1 MEQSQPLAERI
12 ANQLRR
18 HILLGSLAPGVSIKE
33 RDNAEELGVSRT
45 PMREA
50 IRILA
55 KEGLVVLRPARSP
68 IVAAPSLK
76 EVSDDL
82 EVMSALEVLSGRLA
96 CKNATPEDLAEI
108 ERLYQKM
115 LDTARNGDSVDLF
128 EVDMDFHRAIA
139 AASHNKSLAE
149 THSAY
154 VARLWR
160 TRYLSAS
167 IKSDRD
173 RSLRQHGEIV
183 RGLKARDARFV
194 AKEIGSHIRHVVTN
208 VADLFDER
216 EA

>member
-1 MEQSQPLAERI
+1 MEQSSTLAERI

-18 HILLGSLAPGVSIKE
+18 KILLGGLAPGASIKE

-76 EVSDDL
+76 EISDDL
-82 EVMSALEVLSGRLA
+82 EVMSALEVLSGKLA
-96 CKNATPEDLAEI
+96 CKNATSEELEEI
-108 ERLYQKM
+108 ERLYRNM
-115 LDTARNGDSVDLF
+115 LKTAQTGDSVDLF

-139 AASHNKSLAE
+139 AASHNRSLAQ
-149 THSAY
+149 THAAY
-154 VARLWR
+154 LARLWR
-160 TRYLSAS
+160 TRYLSAR
-167 IKSDRD
+167 IKSDRE
-173 RSLRQHGEIV
+173 RSLTQHGEIV

-194 AKEIGSHIRHVVTN
+194 AKEIGSHIKHVVTN
-208 VADLFDER
+208 VAGLFEER
-216 EA
+216 ET

>member
-1 MEQSQPLAERI
+1 MERSLTLAERI

-18 HILLGSLAPGVSIKE
+18 KILLGSLAPGASIKE

-82 EVMSALEVLSGRLA
+82 EVMSALEVLSGKLA
-96 CKNATPEDLAEI
+96 CKNATPEELEEI
-108 ERLYQKM
+108 ERLYRQM
-115 LDTARNGDSVDLF
+115 LKTAQTDDSVDLF
-128 EVDMDFHRAIA
+128 EVDMAFHRAIA
-139 AASHNKSLAE
+139 AASHNRSLAE
-149 THSAY
+149 THASY
-154 VARLWR
+154 LARLWR
-160 TRYLSAS
+160 TRYLSAR
-167 IKSDRD
+167 IKSDRE
-173 RSLRQHGEIV
+173 RALSQHGEIV

-194 AKEIGSHIRHVVTN
+194 AKEIGSHIKHVVTN
-208 VADLFDER
+208 VADLFEER
-216 EA
+216 ET

>member
-1 MEQSQPLAERI
+1 MEQSPTLAERI

-18 HILLGSLAPGVSIKE
+18 NILVGSLPPGASVKE

-55 KEGLVVLRPARSP
+55 KEGLIVLRPARSP

-82 EVMSALEVLSGRLA
+82 EVMSALEVLSGKLA
-96 CKNATPEDLAEI
+96 CKNATSEELEEI
-108 ERLYQKM
+108 ERLYREM
-115 LDTARNGDSVDLF
+115 LEMARSGDSVDLF

-149 THSAY
+149 THAAY
-154 VARLWR
+154 LARLWR

-167 IKSDRD
+167 MKSDRE
-173 RSLRQHGEIV
+173 RALRQHGEIV

-194 AKEIGSHIRHVVTN
+194 AKEIESHIKHVVTN
-208 VADLFDER
+208 VAGMFE
-216 EA
+216 ESES